1 MVGLVA
7 CGGVVAG
14 CWGEGFFCGG
24 WGGVFGMHLC
34 PFWYELVVIGGV
46 FGFLS
51 LWGGLFGFRCMT
63 PPSPLYVV
71 WVYGLALVFL
81 GIACVF
87 SWNRIGVER
96 FLGCFLCGAFVSGS
110 DV

>member
-1 MVGLVA
+1 M
-7 CGGVVAG
+7 GGDRG
-14 CWGEGFFCGG
+14 
-24 WGGVFGMHLC
+24 
-34 PFWYELVVIGGV
+34 
-46 FGFLS
+46 
-51 LWGGLFGFRCMT
+51 GFRVPCVGGGFVRVSMYD